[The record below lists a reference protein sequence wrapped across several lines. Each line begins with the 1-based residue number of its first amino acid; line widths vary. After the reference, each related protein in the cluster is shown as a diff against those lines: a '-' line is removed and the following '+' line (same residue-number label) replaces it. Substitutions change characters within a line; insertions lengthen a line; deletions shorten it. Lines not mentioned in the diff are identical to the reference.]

1 MWADKRIHEGRN
13 MVVLFEE
20 DAPEIWKRDDGIDF
34 DFQAAADIFLQVLM
48 IAVGSS
54 LVDG

>member
-1 MWADKRIHEGRN
+1 MRADKRIHEGRN

-34 DFQAAADIFLQVLM
+34 DFQAADDIFLQVLM